1 MKRIIILLIGILIT
15 TGISAQKNY
24 KIIKEDKYSAIK
36 KVKLYVRIDNEINET
51 ELKQIALKLKEKRPK
66 FKQFWI
72 YYLLPGN
79 IIGNGAW
86 ATTHFNPEL
95 ELKILGPT
103 KESKEE
109 FNKKSVKGEILN
121 IWKSN
126 EAIMPSR
133 YFLVKE
139 NNEYFMKI
147 LFAKNLYIDA
157 SEIIEKVYQSEKN
170 GLKKYNSNNTHNE
183 YYIHE
188 KNVSLGIYNE
198 SGKFKEAIKEK

>member
-15 TGISAQKNY
+15 TGVSAQKNY
-24 KIIKEDKYSAIK
+24 KIIKEDKYSTIK
-36 KVKLYVRIDNEINET
+36 KVKLYVRIDNEVNET

-147 LFAKNLYIDA
+147 LFAKNLYTDA

-170 GLKKYNSNNTHNE
+170 GLKKYNSNNPHNE

-188 KNVSLGIYNE
+188 KNGNLGMYNE